1 MKILIIIFITCFS
14 LTSIGQS
21 ETQRDYLV
29 CYGQIWGF
37 LKYFHPEPSNQDW
50 DKTLLEDFDKIKN
63 CSSDSEFNLII
74 STLINDCGSFTPKN
88 RIISDSLT
96 FEESYEWLESR
107 LISDENKKTL
117 FHLLQKKPNFKNKFI
132 IEAAVGN
139 PKIINEIEYG
149 SYSCSPSVQ
158 FLALTRYWNIIN
170 YFCPNRDIIPRDW
183 TTVYKDH
190 VSNFI
195 NATSYEDYYFAVSR
209 ITSEI
214 RDGHGFI
221 KTDNNPMNDYK
232 FAPFYC
238 VNVSNGYYITIVW
251 QDSLDSFNLKRMDR
265 IISID
270 GISVEE
276 KIKQIGTIISTSN
289 DYDLSKSTHYLRL
302 FDTDSVSITVERE
315 GVLIRE
321 VVPTIDKETLMK
333 RYTPNKSIITPQRP
347 YRFLTDSI
355 SGKHYCFIDMGKLKR
370 SDITREFKRNLY
382 KTEQII
388 IDSRNYPNWTL
399 IELTKVLIKGKRKF
413 AHFKKMNF
421 DYPGSFEWT
430 QSQTIGNKRKGYDGD
445 VYVLVDYHTMS
456 QAEYTVMALQQHPN
470 TFVIGGQTAGAD
482 GNISEIP
489 LPFGIKSVFSGLG
502 VFYPDK
508 TPTQQVGVQRDYQIV
523 QDKSYIE
530 VQKDLILEKAL
541 ELIRQNNAYNTR

>member
-1 MKILIIIFITCFS
+1 VKILIIIFITCIS
-14 LTSIGQS
+14 YTSTGQS

-96 FEESYEWLESR
+96 FEESYEWLERS

-117 FHLLQKKPNFKNKFI
+117 IHLLQNKPYFKNKYI
-132 IEAAVGN
+132 AKTTVGN
-139 PKIINEIEYG
+139 PKIINEIDYG
-149 SYSCSPSVQ
+149 TYSCSPSLQ
-158 FLALTRYWNIIN
+158 FLALTRYWNVIN

-195 NATSYEDYYFAVSR
+195 DATSYEDYYFAVCK

-232 FAPFYC
+232 YAPFYC
-238 VNVSNGYYITIVW
+238 VNVSDGYYITFVW
-251 QDSLDSFNLKRMDR
+251 QDSLDSYNLKKMDR

-289 DYDLSKSTHYLRL
+289 DYDLSKSTYYLRL
-302 FDTDSVSITVERE
+302 FDTDSVSITIERE

-321 VVPTIDKETLMK
+321 VVPTIDKATLTK
-333 RYTPNKSIITPQRP
+333 RYIPSKTTNTPRP
-347 YRFLTDSI
+347 YGFFTDSI
-355 SGKHYCFIDMGKLKR
+355 SGKKYCFIDMGKLKR
-370 SDITREFKRNLY
+370 SDITGKFKRNLY
-382 KTEQII
+382 GTEQII

-445 VYVLVDYHTMS
+445 VYVLVDYNTMS

-470 TFVIGGQTAGAD
+470 TIVIGGQTAGAD

-502 VFYPDK
+502 VFYPDR
-508 TPTQQVGVQRDYQIV
+508 TPTQQVGVRRDHQIV
-523 QDKSYIE
+523 QNKSFIE
-530 VQKDLILEKAL
+530 ERRDLILEKAL
-541 ELIRQNNAYNTR
+541 ELIRQNNACNTQ